1 MSKGLKRICMNCGMR
16 FYDLDK
22 SPIICPSCD
31 TKFTG
36 EEKTK
41 ARRGRASATP
51 EVPAAKEAP
60 IKTVEED
67 EDDVEDIDA
76 DDDIVALD
84 DDEEDGA
91 DDDDNKDDE
100 TLTIDSDPDYL
111 DDPEDD
117 LEEDLDEEEDDK

>member
-51 EVPAAKEAP
+51 EVPVKEAV
-60 IKTVEED
+60 IKPVEED

-84 DDEEDGA
+84 DDDA
-91 DDDDNKDDE
+91 NDDDNKDDK
-100 TLTIDSDPDYL
+100 TLTIDSDPDDL
-111 DDPEDD
+111 DDPEDEPED
-117 LEEDLDEEEDDK
+117 DLDDDDENDK